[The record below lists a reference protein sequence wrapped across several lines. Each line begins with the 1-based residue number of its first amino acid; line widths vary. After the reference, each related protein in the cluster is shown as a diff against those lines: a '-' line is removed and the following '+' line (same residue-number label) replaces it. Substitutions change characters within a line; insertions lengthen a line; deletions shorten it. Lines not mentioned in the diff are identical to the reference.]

1 MNLEGH
7 FTNITVEDR
16 NDYII
21 FDVMES
27 LGYQTISDYRIST
40 EDDSLLKT
48 MSMPMTSCTSNKENL
63 LASIISHHWEVQW
76 PHG

>member
-7 FTNITVEDR
+7 FINVTVEDR

-40 EDDSLLKT
+40 EGDSLLKT
-48 MSMPMTSCTSNKENL
+48 MLMRNNKHIMT
-63 LASIISHHWEVQW
+63 
-76 PHG
+76 

>member
-7 FTNITVEDR
+7 FTNITIEDR

-48 MSMPMTSCTSNKENL
+48 MLMRNNKHIMT
-63 LASIISHHWEVQW
+63 
-76 PHG
+76 

>member
-7 FTNITVEDR
+7 FTNVTVEDR

-40 EDDSLLKT
+40 EGDSLLKT
-48 MSMPMTSCTSNKENL
+48 MLMRNNKHIMT
-63 LASIISHHWEVQW
+63 
-76 PHG
+76 